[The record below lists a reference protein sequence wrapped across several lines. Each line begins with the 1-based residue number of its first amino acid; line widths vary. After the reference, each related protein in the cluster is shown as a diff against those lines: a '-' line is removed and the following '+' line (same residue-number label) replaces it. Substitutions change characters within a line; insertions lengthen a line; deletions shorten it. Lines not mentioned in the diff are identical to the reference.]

1 MSDRPE
7 DPFDGSLAAE
17 NPAEEARGLRGLL
30 GRHAVD
36 TRPLRIPEY
45 RRILIGQGTS
55 FVGSMLTQVAVPVQ
69 IWALTASP
77 LYVGF
82 VGLAGLVP
90 IVVFG
95 LYGGAIA
102 DAVDR
107 RVLYLWSSI
116 GGWVVTLALLVQTL
130 LDLQNIWLILA
141 LVFVQSGMF
150 AVASSARGAI
160 IPRIVP
166 TELVPAANTLNFT
179 VGNVGQVVGPLL
191 AGLLLVLPNGF
202 ALAYAADALL
212 FTAALYSVLKLPSIP
227 PQGEVQRPDW
237 RAVADG
243 LRFIAVRP
251 VLVMSFAVDIAAMVL
266 AMPRSLFPAV
276 ADARFGGQVGPLY
289 AAIAIGAV
297 IAGLS
302 SGWIGRVRRQ
312 GRALTLAI
320 VGWGAAVAVSG
331 LVGQLWLVVAL
342 LALAGAFDLVSA
354 VYRQTILQT
363 YAPDEMRG
371 RMQGV
376 FIAVVAGGPRLGDV
390 RAGATA
396 AVTSPTFSWVAGGVA
411 CMAVVIVAGLLVRP
425 FWRYDTSRDLPS
437 TISTNLRSAPILR
450 GTPLGFR
457 VCRSTRTSSGVS
469 TRPPSRM
476 RSVPPR
482 SGSSPRRSARP
493 IPCTSTGPW
502 PKRVGTATS
511 SHRRRSRCSSRCS
524 ATASWFATQR
534 PGSTTAG
541 SSTASRSSSTTGH

>member
-1 MSDRPE
+1 MTEPGE
-7 DPFDGSLAAE
+7 DPFDPALASE
-17 NPAEEARGLRGLL
+17 SPAEESRGLRALL
-30 GRHAVD
+30 ERHAVD

-45 RRILIGQGTS
+45 RRILVGQGTS
-55 FVGSMLTQVAVPVQ
+55 FIGSMLTQVAVPVQ
-69 IWALTASP
+69 IWALTESP

-107 RVLYLWSSI
+107 RVLYLWSSV
-116 GGWVVTLALLVQTL
+116 GGWVVTLALLAQTL

-179 VGNVGQVVGPLL
+179 VGNVGQVAGPLI

-212 FTAALYSVLKLPSIP
+212 FTAALYSVLRLPSIP
-227 PQGEVQRPDW
+227 PQGEVRRPDM
-237 RAVADG
+237 RAVAEG

-266 AMPRSLFPAV
+266 ARPRSLFPAV
-276 ADARFGGQVGPLY
+276 ADDRFGGQVGPLY

-320 VGWGAAVAVSG
+320 IGWGAAVAVSG

-396 AVTSPTFSWVAGGVA
+396 AVTNPTFSWVAGGVA
-411 CMAVVIVAGLLVRP
+411 CMAVVMVAGLLVRP

-437 TISTNLRSAPILR
+437 A
-450 GTPLGFR
+450 
-457 VCRSTRTSSGVS
+457 
-469 TRPPSRM
+469 
-476 RSVPPR
+476 
-482 SGSSPRRSARP
+482 AD
-493 IPCTSTGPW
+493 
-502 PKRVGTATS
+502 
-511 SHRRRSRCSSRCS
+511 
-524 ATASWFATQR
+524 
-534 PGSTTAG
+534 
-541 SSTASRSSSTTGH
+541 

>member
-1 MSDRPE
+1 MSDPGE
-7 DPFDGSLAAE
+7 DPLDAAVAAE
-17 NPAEEARGLRGLL
+17 SPAEEARGLRAVLA
-30 GRHAVD
+30 RHAVD
-36 TRPLRIPEY
+36 TRPLRLPAY
-45 RRILIGQGTS
+45 RRVLIGQGTS

-69 IWALTASP
+69 VYDLTRSS

-95 LYGGAIA
+95 IYGGAIA

-107 RVLYLWSSI
+107 RVLYLWSSV
-116 GGWVVTLALLVQTL
+116 GAWAVTLGLLAQTL
-130 LDLQNIWLILA
+130 LGVGNVWLILA
-141 LVFVQSGMF
+141 LVMVQSALF
-150 AVASSARGAI
+150 AIASSARGAI
-160 IPRIVP
+160 VPRIVP
-166 TELVPAANTLNFT
+166 LELVPAANTLNFT
-179 VGNVGQVVGPLL
+179 VGNIGGVVGPLI

-212 FTAALYSVLKLPSIP
+212 FTAALYSVLRLPSIP
-227 PQGEVQRPDW
+227 PQGARQRPDL
-237 RAVADG
+237 RAVAEG

-251 VLVMSFAVDIAAMVL
+251 VLLMSFAVDIAAMVL
-266 AMPRSLFPAV
+266 AMPRSLVPAV
-276 ADARFGGQVGPLY
+276 ADERFGGQVGPLY

-297 IAGLS
+297 VAGLS

-396 AVTSPTFSWVAGGVA
+396 AVTSPTFSWVAGGIA
-411 CMAVVIVAGLLVRP
+411 CMAVVLVAGLLVRS

-437 TISTNLRSAPILR
+437 L
-450 GTPLGFR
+450 
-457 VCRSTRTSSGVS
+457 
-469 TRPPSRM
+469 
-476 RSVPPR
+476 
-482 SGSSPRRSARP
+482 
-493 IPCTSTGPW
+493 
-502 PKRVGTATS
+502 
-511 SHRRRSRCSSRCS
+511 SH
-524 ATASWFATQR
+524 
-534 PGSTTAG
+534 
-541 SSTASRSSSTTGH
+541 